1 MRENSVI
8 GAVQSPKTLER
19 YGELAERQIIPHL
32 GAHKLQHLKPEH
44 VQQWHGTLIGE
55 GLSPRT
61 VGHAHRVLQLVLQCS
76 VKNGTAARNV
86 AAVHKPPK
94 VEQTEIEILTAD
106 QITDVR
112 TKLEGHALYPI
123 ASLALATGMRRG
135 ELLALQWGD
144 VDLDSGTLRVE
155 RSLEETKV
163 GGLRLKS
170 PKTKRG
176 REPAS
181 SARPHD
187 R

>member
-155 RSLEETKV
+155 RSLEET
-163 GGLRLKS
+163 LSLI
-170 PKTKRG
+170 
-176 REPAS
+176 
-181 SARPHD
+181 HI
-187 R
+187 